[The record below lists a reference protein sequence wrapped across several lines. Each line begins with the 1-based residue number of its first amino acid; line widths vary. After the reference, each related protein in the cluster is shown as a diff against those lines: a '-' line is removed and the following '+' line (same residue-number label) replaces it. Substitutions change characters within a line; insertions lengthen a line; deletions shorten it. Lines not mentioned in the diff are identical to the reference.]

1 MYKTILIFITLLF
14 SSLFANSTPN
24 PVDSVLTKK
33 SVSTNDSVSIQNS
46 ISTKKSVLTKD
57 SASTN
62 DSVSTKDSVSSTL
75 STSNDSTLTFVG
87 VGDIMMGLNYPDES
101 PVLPPEDGALIFS
114 DVKAILQDATLTIGN
129 LEGVLLDLG
138 GTPKRCSNPKL
149 CYAFRMPERYVNHLV
164 DAGFDLLSVANNHSG
179 DFGPTGRETS
189 QEVLKKA
196 GLGFAGFEGMSEK
209 YYLEKDGIRYGFT
222 AFSVNNGTLRVTDAA
237 KAKQVISDLRDS
249 SDIVIVSMH
258 IGAEGKKFNRIT
270 RKTEHFVGENRGNP
284 YAFAR
289 LAIDAGA
296 DIVFGHGP
304 HVARAIDLYKGKF
317 IAYSLG
323 NFATSTSVNITGVS
337 GYAPIIKIKTNK
349 NGDFLE
355 GQIYSAIQQGP
366 DGARRPLLDTT
377 GACIS
382 EIKKLTEKDIP
393 EAKIVIKKDGR
404 IVLKQ

>member
-46 ISTKKSVLTKD
+46 ISTKASVLTKD
-57 SASTN
+57 S
-62 DSVSTKDSVSSTL
+62 VSSIK
-75 STSNDSTLTFVG
+75 SKSDSTLTFVG

-101 PVLPPEDGALIFS
+101 PVLPPEDGALIFA
-114 DVKAILQDATLTIGN
+114 DVKSILQDATLTIGN

-237 KAKQVISDLRDS
+237 KAKQVISELRDS

-270 RKTEHFVGENRGNP
+270 RKTEKFVGENRGNP

-393 EAKIVIKKDGR
+393 EAKIVIEKDGK

>member
-33 SVSTNDSVSIQNS
+33 SV
-46 ISTKKSVLTKD
+46 LTKD
-57 SASTN
+57 SA
-62 DSVSTKDSVSSTL
+62 STKDSVSSTL

-393 EAKIVIKKDGR
+393 EAKIVIEKDGK

>member
-1 MYKTILIFITLLF
+1 MYKTILISITLLF
-14 SSLFANSTPN
+14 SSLFANSTPT
-24 PVDSVLTKK
+24 PVDSVLTKA
-33 SVSTNDSVSIQNS
+33 SV
-46 ISTKKSVLTKD
+46 STKKSVLTKD
-57 SASTN
+57 S
-62 DSVSTKDSVSSTL
+62 VSIKDSTL

-101 PVLPPEDGALIFS
+101 PVLPPEDGALIFA
-114 DVKAILQDATLTIGN
+114 DVKSILQDATLTIGN

-393 EAKIVIKKDGR
+393 EAKIVIEKDGK

>member
-1 MYKTILIFITLLF
+1 
-14 SSLFANSTPN
+14 
-24 PVDSVLTKK
+24 VK
-33 SVSTNDSVSIQNS
+33 S
-46 ISTKKSVLTKD
+46 
-57 SASTN
+57 
-62 DSVSTKDSVSSTL
+62 
-75 STSNDSTLTFVG
+75 
-87 VGDIMMGLNYPDES
+87 
-101 PVLPPEDGALIFS
+101 
-114 DVKAILQDATLTIGN
+114 ILQDATLTIGN

-393 EAKIVIKKDGR
+393 EAKIVIEKDGK

>member
-24 PVDSVLTKK
+24 PVDSVLTKA
-33 SVSTNDSVSIQNS
+33 SVSTKDSV
-46 ISTKKSVLTKD
+46 L
-57 SASTN
+57 
-62 DSVSTKDSVSSTL
+62 TKDSVSSTL

-101 PVLPPEDGALIFS
+101 PVLPPEDGALIFA
-114 DVKAILQDATLTIGN
+114 DVKSILQDATLTIGN

-393 EAKIVIKKDGR
+393 EAKIVIEKDGK

>member
-14 SSLFANSTPN
+14 SSLFANSTPT
-24 PVDSVLTKK
+24 PVDSVLTKA
-33 SVSTNDSVSIQNS
+33 SV
-46 ISTKKSVLTKD
+46 STKKSVL
-57 SASTN
+57 
-62 DSVSTKDSVSSTL
+62 TKDSVSSTL

-101 PVLPPEDGALIFS
+101 PVLPPEDGALIFA
-114 DVKAILQDATLTIGN
+114 DVKSILQDATLTIGN

-355 GQIYSAIQQGP
+355 GQIFSAIQQGP

-393 EAKIVIKKDGR
+393 EAKIVIEKDGK

>member
-57 SASTN
+57 SA
-62 DSVSTKDSVSSTL
+62 STKDSVSSTL

-164 DAGFDLLSVANNHSG
+164 DAGFDLLSVANNHLG

-196 GLGFAGFEGMSEK
+196 GLGF
-209 YYLEKDGIRYGFT
+209 T
-222 AFSVNNGTLRVTDAA
+222 
-237 KAKQVISDLRDS
+237 
-249 SDIVIVSMH
+249 
-258 IGAEGKKFNRIT
+258 
-270 RKTEHFVGENRGNP
+270 
-284 YAFAR
+284 
-289 LAIDAGA
+289 
-296 DIVFGHGP
+296 
-304 HVARAIDLYKGKF
+304 
-317 IAYSLG
+317 
-323 NFATSTSVNITGVS
+323 
-337 GYAPIIKIKTNK
+337 
-349 NGDFLE
+349 
-355 GQIYSAIQQGP
+355 
-366 DGARRPLLDTT
+366 
-377 GACIS
+377 
-382 EIKKLTEKDIP
+382 
-393 EAKIVIKKDGR
+393 
-404 IVLKQ
+404 

>member
-1 MYKTILIFITLLF
+1 MYKTILISITLLF
-14 SSLFANSTPN
+14 SSLFANSTPT
-24 PVDSVLTKK
+24 PVDSVLTKA

-57 SASTN
+57 SA
-62 DSVSTKDSVSSTL
+62 STKDSVSSTL

-101 PVLPPEDGALIFS
+101 PVLPPEDGALIFA
-114 DVKAILQDATLTIGN
+114 DVKSILQDATLTIGN

-222 AFSVNNGTLRVTDAA
+222 AFSVNKGTLRVTDAA

-355 GQIYSAIQQGP
+355 GQIYSAIQQGH

-393 EAKIVIKKDGR
+393 EAKIVIEKDGK

>member
-57 SASTN
+57 SA
-62 DSVSTKDSVSSTL
+62 STKDSVSSTL

-196 GLGFAGFEGMSEK
+196 RLGFAGFEGMSEK

-393 EAKIVIKKDGR
+393 EAKIVIEKDGK

>member
-57 SASTN
+57 SAST
-62 DSVSTKDSVSSTL
+62 KDSVSSTL

-101 PVLPPEDGALIFS
+101 PVLPPEDGALIFA
-114 DVKAILQDATLTIGN
+114 DVKSILQDATLTIGN

-393 EAKIVIKKDGR
+393 EAKIVIEKDGK

>member
-62 DSVSTKDSVSSTL
+62 DSVSTKDSVYSTL

-101 PVLPPEDGALIFS
+101 PVLPPEDGALIFA
-114 DVKAILQDATLTIGN
+114 DVKSILQDATLTIGN

-393 EAKIVIKKDGR
+393 EAKIVIEKDGK

>member
-101 PVLPPEDGALIFS
+101 PVLPPEDGALIFA
-114 DVKAILQDATLTIGN
+114 DVKSILQDATLTIGN

-393 EAKIVIKKDGR
+393 EAKIVIEKDGK

>member
-33 SVSTNDSVSIQNS
+33 SVSTNNSVSIQNS

-57 SASTN
+57 SA
-62 DSVSTKDSVSSTL
+62 STKDSVSSTL

-393 EAKIVIKKDGR
+393 EAKIVIEKDGN
-404 IVLKQ
+404 IILKK

>member
-24 PVDSVLTKK
+24 PVDSVL
-33 SVSTNDSVSIQNS
+33 
-46 ISTKKSVLTKD
+46 TKKSVLTKD

-101 PVLPPEDGALIFS
+101 PVLPPEDGALIFA
-114 DVKAILQDATLTIGN
+114 DVKSILQDATLTIGN

-393 EAKIVIKKDGR
+393 EAKIVIEKDGK

>member
-57 SASTN
+57 SA
-62 DSVSTKDSVSSTL
+62 STKDSVSSTL

-355 GQIYSAIQQGP
+355 GQIYSALHQGP

-393 EAKIVIKKDGR
+393 EAKIVIEKDGK

>member
-57 SASTN
+57 SAST
-62 DSVSTKDSVSSTL
+62 KDSVSSTL

-101 PVLPPEDGALIFS
+101 PVLPPEDGALIFA
-114 DVKAILQDATLTIGN
+114 DVKSILQDATLTIGN

>member
-1 MYKTILIFITLLF
+1 MYKTILISITLLF

-57 SASTN
+57 SAST
-62 DSVSTKDSVSSTL
+62 KDSVSSTL

-101 PVLPPEDGALIFS
+101 PVLPPEDGALIFA
-114 DVKAILQDATLTIGN
+114 DVKSILQDATLTIGN

-393 EAKIVIKKDGR
+393 EAKIVIEKDGK

>member
-14 SSLFANSTPN
+14 SFLFANSTPN

-57 SASTN
+57 SA
-62 DSVSTKDSVSSTL
+62 STKDSVSSTL

-101 PVLPPEDGALIFS
+101 PVLPPEDGALIFA
-114 DVKAILQDATLTIGN
+114 DVKSILQDATLTIGN

-393 EAKIVIKKDGR
+393 EAKIVIEKDGK

>member
-57 SASTN
+57 SA
-62 DSVSTKDSVSSTL
+62 STKDSVSSTL

-393 EAKIVIKKDGR
+393 EAKIVIEKDGK

>member
-57 SASTN
+57 SVSTK
-62 DSVSTKDSVSSTL
+62 DSASTKDSVSSTL

-393 EAKIVIKKDGR
+393 EAKIVIEKDGK

>member
-62 DSVSTKDSVSSTL
+62 DSVPSTL

-393 EAKIVIKKDGR
+393 EAKIVIEKDGK

>member
-393 EAKIVIKKDGR
+393 EAKIVIEKDGK

>member
-1 MYKTILIFITLLF
+1 MHRIILFILF
-14 SSLFANSTPN
+14 CSITFLFANSTQTL
-24 PVDSVLTKK
+24 VTS
-33 SVSTNDSVSIQNS
+33 
-46 ISTKKSVLTKD
+46 KD
-57 SASTN
+57 SSLNNIDTLSKE
-62 DSVSTKDSVSSTL
+62 DSTL
-75 STSNDSTLTFVG
+75 SFVG
-87 VGDIMMGLNYPDES
+87 VGDIMMGLNYPEDDM
-101 PVLPPEDGALIFS
+101 VLPPEDGALIFS
-114 DVKAILQDATLTIGN
+114 DVKSILQDATLTIGN

-138 GTPKRCSNPKL
+138 GTPKRCSNPKV
-149 CYAFRMPERYVNHLV
+149 CYCFRMPERYVNHLV
-164 DAGFDLLSVANNHSG
+164 DAGFDILSVANNHSG

-209 YYLEKDGIRYGFT
+209 YFMEKDGIRYGFA
-222 AFSVNNGTLRVTDAA
+222 AFSVNNGTLRVTDSE
-237 KAKQVISDLRDS
+237 KAKQVISDLKDS

-296 DIVFGHGP
+296 DIIFGHGP

-323 NFATSTSVNITGVS
+323 NFATSTSVNIGGVS
-337 GYAPIIKIKTNK
+337 GYAPIIKIKTNR

-355 GQIYSAIQQGP
+355 GQIYSAVQQGAN
-366 DGARRPLLDTT
+366 GARRPILDEK
-377 GACIS
+377 GACIQ
-382 EIKKLTEKDIP
+382 EIKKLTEKDFPKSLIQIDNNG
-393 EAKIVIKKDGR
+393 KIILKK
-404 IVLKQ
+404 

>member
-1 MYKTILIFITLLF
+1 MYKTILISITLLF
-14 SSLFANSTPN
+14 SSIFANSTQN
-24 PVDSVLTKK
+24 SVDSISTEASVSTKD
-33 SVSTNDSVSIQNS
+33 SASTNDSVSIQNS
-46 ISTKKSVLTKD
+46 ISTKASVLTKD
-57 SASTN
+57 S
-62 DSVSTKDSVSSTL
+62 VSSIK
-75 STSNDSTLTFVG
+75 SKSDSTLTFVG

-101 PVLPPEDGALIFS
+101 PVLPPEDGALIFA
-114 DVKAILQDATLTIGN
+114 DVKSILQDATLTIGN

-164 DAGFDLLSVANNHSG
+164 DAGFDIVSIANNHSS
-179 DFGPTGRETS
+179 DFGQTGRESS
-189 QEVLKKA
+189 QEILKKA
-196 GLGFAGFEGMSEK
+196 GIGFAGFEGMSEK
-209 YYLEKDGIRYGFT
+209 YFMEKDGIRYGFT

-393 EAKIVIKKDGR
+393 EAKIVIETNGNIILKK
-404 IVLKQ
+404 

>member
-1 MYKTILIFITLLF
+1 MYKTILISITLLF
-14 SSLFANSTPN
+14 SSLFANSTPT
-24 PVDSVLTKK
+24 PVDSVLTKA

-57 SASTN
+57 SA
-62 DSVSTKDSVSSTL
+62 STKDSVSSTL

-101 PVLPPEDGALIFS
+101 PVLPPEDGALIFA
-114 DVKAILQDATLTIGN
+114 DVKSILQDATLTIGN

-355 GQIYSAIQQGP
+355 GQIFSAIQQGP

-393 EAKIVIKKDGR
+393 EAKIVIEKDGK

>member
-57 SASTN
+57 SA
-62 DSVSTKDSVSSTL
+62 STKDSVSSTL

-304 HVARAIDLYKGKF
+304 HVARAIALYKGKF

-393 EAKIVIKKDGR
+393 EAKIVIEKDGK

>member
-1 MYKTILIFITLLF
+1 MYKTILISITLLF
-14 SSLFANSTPN
+14 SSLFANSTPT
-24 PVDSVLTKK
+24 PVDSVLTK
-33 SVSTNDSVSIQNS
+33 
-46 ISTKKSVLTKD
+46 
-57 SASTN
+57 A
-62 DSVSTKDSVSSTL
+62 SVSTKDSVLTKDSVSIKDSTL

-114 DVKAILQDATLTIGN
+114 DVKSILQDATLTIGN

-393 EAKIVIKKDGR
+393 EAKIVIEKDGK